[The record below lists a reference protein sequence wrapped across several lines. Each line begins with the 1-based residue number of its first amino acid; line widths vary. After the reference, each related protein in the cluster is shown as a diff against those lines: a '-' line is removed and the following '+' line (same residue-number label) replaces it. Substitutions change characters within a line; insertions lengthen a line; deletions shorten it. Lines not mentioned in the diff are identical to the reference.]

1 MDRGNKSIAENYRW
15 IKQSKN
21 SEYTNT
27 IQIGNNFLI
36 LMIDD
41 IKIRKAEIN
50 KENELNKL
58 INFETTKQL
67 TKFSKIFLINQ
78 K

>member
-1 MDRGNKSIAENYRW
+1 
-15 IKQSKN
+15 
-21 SEYTNT
+21 
-27 IQIGNNFLI
+27 
-36 LMIDD
+36 MIDD
-41 IKIRKAEIN
+41 IKIRKAKIN

>member
-1 MDRGNKSIAENYRW
+1 
-15 IKQSKN
+15 
-21 SEYTNT
+21 
-27 IQIGNNFLI
+27 
-36 LMIDD
+36 MIDD